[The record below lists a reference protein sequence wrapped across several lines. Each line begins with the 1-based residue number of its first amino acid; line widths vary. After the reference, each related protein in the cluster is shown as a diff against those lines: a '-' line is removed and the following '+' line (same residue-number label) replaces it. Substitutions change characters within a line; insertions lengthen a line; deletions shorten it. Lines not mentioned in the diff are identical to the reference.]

1 MLYFIQVEGA
11 SVSNP
16 VPSCLVR
23 VNGLYSQLRDSEKKV
38 ADYIRQDFE
47 TVIHQSITEVAEAA
61 CASESTVVRLCKAL
75 GYRGFQDFKI
85 HLAQEYREPTS
96 QIHEAIAK
104 GDGAL
109 SIKKKVF
116 ESDALAITETLK
128 VLDDQSFLHAVRL
141 VASSSKLE
149 FYGTGGSGSVAMDA
163 QHKFLKIGKK
173 AQAYTD
179 VDLQAMSAS
188 LLGPGDVAV
197 GISHSGGNKEILDA
211 LEIAKGN
218 GASVIAITNFGRSPI
233 TRISDVTLFTAAGE
247 TAFKSDAL
255 SSRIAELVILDALWT
270 AVAFEDY
277 EASSECIRKTREATA
292 SKKI

>member
-1 MLYFIQVEGA
+1 MAVAY
-11 SVSNP
+11 S

-23 VNGLYSQLRDSEKKV
+23 VNALYSQLRDSEKKV
-38 ADYIRQDFE
+38 ADYIRGDIE

-61 CASESTVVRLCKAL
+61 GASESTVVRLCKAL
-75 GYRGFQDFKI
+75 EYRGFQDFKI
-85 HLAQEYREPTS
+85 HLAQEFREPAS
-96 QIHEAIAK
+96 QIHEAIGK
-104 GDGAL
+104 GDDAL

-116 ESDALAITETLK
+116 ESDLLAITETLK
-128 VLDDQSFLHAVRL
+128 VLEDAPFLKAVGLITR
-141 VASSSKLE
+141 ANRLE

-173 AQAYTD
+173 SSAHSDA
-179 VDLQAMSAS
+179 DLQAMSAS
-188 LLGPGDVAV
+188 LLGSGDVAV
-197 GISHSGGNKEILDA
+197 GISHSGGNKEVLDA
-211 LEIAKGN
+211 LEIARKG
-218 GASVIAITNFGRSPI
+218 GASVIAITNYGRSPI
-233 TRISDVTLFTAAGE
+233 TKISDATLFTSAGE

-277 EASSECIRKTREATA
+277 EASSECIRRTREATA